1 MLDNSEPDTPTTL
14 VGEEEHFT
22 NPSEKELLIKNQILT
37 EQLEHAEDFIK
48 ILQAELEYKE
58 QKHSDYQSQVEFD
71 AKMLRNSLKDL
82 TNSLSQKEKT
92 IFNLSRERDQLEA
105 QIRVSEITFQK
116 VCRQRDDS

>member
-1 MLDNSEPDTPTTL
+1 LDSPTTV
-14 VGEEEHFT
+14 VGEEEPFT

-48 ILQAELEYKE
+48 ILQTELEYKE
-58 QKHSDYQSQVEFD
+58 QKHSDYQSQAEFD
-71 AKMLRNSLKDL
+71 LRMLRNSLK
-82 TNSLSQKEKT
+82 SLANYLNQKEQT
-92 IFNLSRERDQLEA
+92 IFNLSRECDQLEA